1 MIAFLL
7 RRALASLFVLFTV
20 ATLTFLLVRAMPG
33 SPFSTERALPE
44 ATLRQVEA
52 KYDLSGTRFEQLFH
66 YYGHLGR
73 GDLGPS
79 TQYWNRTVNEIVAQ
93 SLPVSLTVGA
103 AAFVLAMGIGIWLG
117 TFAAVH
123 HDKAGDRGAMLL
135 ALLGIS
141 TPVFVLAPLLVLLLG
156 VWLEWLPIVGWGGP
170 QELILPAFCLAA
182 PFAAS
187 VARLMRTSLLEV
199 LNQDFV
205 RTARAKGLPEYR
217 VVYGHALKVAILP
230 VLSYAGPLAANLLTG
245 SIVIESLF
253 AIPGIGPFF
262 VNSVLNKDVFMVGGI
277 VLTYSVLLILFNLLV
292 DVAYAALD
300 KRIRLS

>member
-103 AAFVLAMGIGIWLG
+103 AA
-117 TFAAVH
+117 
-123 HDKAGDRGAMLL
+123 
-135 ALLGIS
+135 
-141 TPVFVLAPLLVLLLG
+141 FVLAPLLVLLLG

>member
-7 RRALASLFVLFTV
+7 RRVLASAVVLVTV
-20 ATLTFLLVRAMPG
+20 ATLTFLLVRQMPG
-33 SPFSTERALPE
+33 NPFSTERALPE

-52 KYDLSGTRFEQLFH
+52 KFDLSGTRFEQLGRYF
-66 YYGHLGR
+66 GHLSR

-93 SLPVSLTVGA
+93 ALPVSLTVGG
-103 AAFVLAMGIGIWLG
+103 AAFLIAMGLGVWLG
-117 TFAAVH
+117 TFAAVRH
-123 HDKAGDRGAMLL
+123 NKAGDRGAMFV

-141 TPVFVLAPLLVLLLG
+141 MPVFVVAPLLVLLFG
-156 VWLEWLPIVGWGGP
+156 IWLEWLPVVGWGGP
-170 QELILPAFCLAA
+170 EELILPAFCLAA

-199 LNQDFV
+199 LGQEFI
-205 RTARAKGLPEYR
+205 RTARAKGLSEHR

-277 VLTYSVLLILFNLLV
+277 VLVYSVLLLLFNLVV